1 MGLSQSLIENQALK
15 ASAFTQAFT
24 IDRTISNKIRIG
36 LNKSGDGIK
45 YFPNADEHQCY
56 YSLVQNYKKEN
67 NSVIYNYFDG
77 GVLEVKKNNGQLY
90 YNYKRENVDDSG
102 VFVLPYK
109 TISMGSKYDEIAE
122 LK

>member
-1 MGLSQSLIENQALK
+1 MGLTQSIENHALK

-45 YFPNADEHQCY
+45 YFPNADEHKCY
-56 YSLVQNYKKEN
+56 YSLVQNYKKEDN
-67 NSVIYNYFDG
+67 RVVYNYFDG
-77 GVLEVKKNNGQLY
+77 GILEVKKNNDQLY

-109 TISMGSKYDEIAE
+109 TISMGSKYDEIAQ

>member
-1 MGLSQSLIENQALK
+1 MGLTQSLVESQALK

-36 LNKSGDGIK
+36 INKSGDGIK

-56 YSLVQNYKKEN
+56 YSRVQEHKRDADK
-67 NSVIYNYFDG
+67 VVYNYYDG
-77 GVLEVKKNNGQLY
+77 GVLEVKKNNNQLF

-109 TISMGSKYDEIAE
+109 TIGLNSKYDEIAE